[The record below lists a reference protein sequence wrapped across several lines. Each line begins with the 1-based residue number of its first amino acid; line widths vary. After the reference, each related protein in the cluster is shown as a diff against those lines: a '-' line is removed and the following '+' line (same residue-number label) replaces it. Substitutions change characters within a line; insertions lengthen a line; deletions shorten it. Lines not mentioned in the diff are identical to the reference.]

1 MMLNGF
7 LKILQFTMKI
17 WKVYHGLP
25 LVFFILF
32 SGGALN
38 VELCVGAYTCRFL
51 IYSCIFV
58 RPSYPGFE
66 CLTQVISIGSY

>member
-32 SGGALN
+32 SGGALKCGI
-38 VELCVGAYTCRFL
+38 VCG
-51 IYSCIFV
+51 CIHM
-58 RPSYPGFE
+58 
-66 CLTQVISIGSY
+66 

>member
-32 SGGALN
+32 FGGWVEMWKCVWVHTHVDFSSAVVFLYAPLTLVLN
-38 VELCVGAYTCRFL
+38 VLHR
-51 IYSCIFV
+51 
-58 RPSYPGFE
+58 
-66 CLTQVISIGSY
+66 